1 MSKLD
6 EVKETL
12 NTLRVVMSIFFGV
25 FVVIVGKIVTLYEA
39 QNLTA
44 LFWISI
50 VASIISLI
58 AIIVIVKKIAK
69 KTKEIKDL

>member
-1 MSKLD
+1 MGKID
-6 EVKETL
+6 EVKEIL
-12 NTLRVVMSIFFGV
+12 NTLRVAMSIVFGI
-25 FVVIVGKIVTLYEA
+25 FVLVIGKIATLYDT
-39 QNLTA
+39 QNFTV

-50 VASIISLI
+50 VAAIVSLV

>member
-6 EVKETL
+6 EVKEIL
-12 NTLRVVMSIFFGV
+12 NTLRVSMSIVFGV
-25 FVVIVGKIVTLYEA
+25 FVLVIGKIATLYEA
-39 QNLTA
+39 QNFSA

-50 VASIISLI
+50 VAAIASLI